1 MWELFTHPSNIV
13 FSISLC
19 LMFLFGLFEIVL
31 TILGGGSQGFLDQ
44 FLPEDVGHNAELG
57 VDADAGIVTRVLD
70 WLYLGRIPLFVWLI
84 IFLCVYSLLGFAI
97 QAIVNQMTSMMF
109 SAWIIAPSC
118 IFLCMPF
125 VRFSAMLIARILP
138 QDETTAIYSDE
149 LIGRTATIILGDA
162 RPQSPAQA
170 KVKDQHGLTH
180 YILVE
185 PEQDEIFSQGQS
197 VVLTQK
203 TNVGFQATML

>member
-1 MWELFTHPSNIV
+1 
-13 FSISLC
+13 
-19 LMFLFGLFEIVL
+19 
-31 TILGGGSQGFLDQ
+31 
-44 FLPEDVGHNAELG
+44 
-57 VDADAGIVTRVLD
+57 
-70 WLYLGRIPLFVWLI
+70 
-84 IFLCVYSLLGFAI
+84 
-97 QAIVNQMTSMMF
+97 
-109 SAWIIAPSC
+109 
-118 IFLCMPF
+118 
-125 VRFSAMLIARILP
+125 MLIARILP